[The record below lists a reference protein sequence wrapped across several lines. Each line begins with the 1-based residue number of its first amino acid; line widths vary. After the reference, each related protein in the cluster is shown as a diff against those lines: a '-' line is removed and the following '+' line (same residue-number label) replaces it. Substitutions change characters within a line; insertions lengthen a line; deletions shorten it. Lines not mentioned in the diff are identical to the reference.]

1 MSPPDDS
8 PPSAPAAIRLLLLEE
23 NDADVALVSARL
35 RQDGLQPQ
43 LTRVPDLESFAAA
56 CRDGGY
62 DIILADFKLPAW
74 DGWRALEIAHEA
86 LPDTPFI
93 FVSGVMGEDLA
104 VDSLRHGATDYV
116 LKDRLGRL
124 APAIRRAL
132 EERAMRRDWQQ
143 ARSALQAQQL
153 NLQLIADNM
162 RDIICLHGSDRVFQ
176 FVSAAVHPILGY
188 EPAEW
193 IGRMPQEFGH
203 PDDIA
208 RLTVEVQQVMINARR
223 SFPIVLRAR
232 HRRGHYVW
240 LETTIEPITDAAG
253 RVVQLLSVSRDFT
266 ERRLAEE
273 AMRRGEQLFEGIAEA
288 NRLLL
293 TAGRVVDTLP
303 DVLRV
308 LGKAA
313 ETDRVAVFEF
323 HPHSKSGE
331 PASSLRAEWARD
343 STYSL
348 YDDARLA
355 EYPLAELGASSI
367 VHRINAGEPVEVTI
381 DDLHHSERELIAA
394 HGVVA
399 LLTFPIRVDAR
410 VWGHIVFDHCSEPR
424 RWTAAERSALGTV
437 ASNIGQAIGREL
449 ALGALAA
456 SERRYEELLAGLS
469 EGVFQIDL
477 EARWRF
483 LNPTWQTLTGYTV
496 EGSIGRRFAEFIFR
510 DDATAALEGFGRLI
524 SGRNES
530 IESELRFIHRRGD
543 YVWLRVTAQAQIDH
557 AHHVVGVS
565 GTLVDVTQRRLA
577 QEALRASER
586 KFAAVFASSSDA
598 LLLVDTG
605 TGAIVECNR
614 RAVEMFE
621 HDEARTLIDTPAQA
635 LHRRPMRD
643 VDLEA
648 MRARLERGETWL
660 GEVQFLTARGR
671 TFWGQ
676 LAVARLGAEVL
687 GTTLMRVTDISH
699 LKESEERLRASLMEK
714 EVLLKEVYHRV
725 KNNLQIIS
733 ALLRMQARR
742 VTDRVALEALENS
755 ISRVMAMSMVHE
767 KLYQAQNLV
776 SIDFFSFAESLVGF
790 LNQLT
795 VGSRNPV
802 VVDVTGHSLA
812 LSIDQAIPLGLV
824 LNELVTNSLKYA
836 FPEGRAGRI
845 GIAIATEN
853 PQTARVMV
861 ADNGMGL
868 PEGTDTEGRGGGLG
882 FRIVRML
889 VEQLQGS
896 LEIQNSGGL
905 RVTVRVPIA
914 PLPSPVSPQ
923 A

>member
-1 MSPPDDS
+1 MSPPDAN
-8 PPSAPAAIRLLLLEE
+8 PPVPPAAIRILLLEE
-23 NDADVALVSARL
+23 NDADFALVAARL
-35 RQDGLQPQ
+35 KQDGVETQIERAL
-43 LTRVPDLESFAAA
+43 DLDAFEIA
-56 CRDGGY
+56 CRGSAF
-62 DIILADFKLPAW
+62 DIVLADFRLPAW
-74 DGWRALEIAHEA
+74 DGWRALEIAREA
-86 LPDTPFI
+86 LPEVPFI
-93 FVSGVMGEDLA
+93 FVSGVLGEDLA

-124 APAIRRAL
+124 VPAIRRAL
-132 EERAMRRDWQQ
+132 EEQAMRRDWQQ
-143 ARSALQAQQL
+143 ARTALRAQQL
-153 NLQLIADNM
+153 NLQLIADNL
-162 RDIICLHGSDRVFQ
+162 RDIICLHGSDRAFQ

-188 EPAEW
+188 EPEEW

-203 PDDIA
+203 PDDTA
-208 RLTVEVQQVMINARR
+208 RLAGELQQVMVNARR

-253 RVVQLLSVSRDFT
+253 HVVQFLSVSRDFT
-266 ERRLAEE
+266 ERRMAEE
-273 AMRRGEQLFEGIAEA
+273 AMRRGERLFEGIAEA

-308 LGKAA
+308 LGQAA

-323 HPHSKSGE
+323 HPHSRSGE

-343 STYSL
+343 TVYSL

-355 EYPLAELGASSI
+355 EYPLADLGADSI
-367 VHRINAGEPVEVTI
+367 VHRISAGEPVEVTL
-381 DDLHHSERELIAA
+381 DDLQHPERELIAA
-394 HGVVA
+394 HGVIA
-399 LLTFPIRVDAR
+399 LLTFPIRVDHR
-410 VWGHIVFDHCSEPR
+410 IWGHIVFDHCSEPR

-456 SERRYEELLAGLS
+456 SERRYEDLLAGLS

-483 LNPTWQTLTGYTV
+483 LNPTWQTLTGHAV
-496 EGSIGRRFAEFIFR
+496 DACIGRRFAEFIAR
-510 DDATAALEGFGRLI
+510 EDATAALEGFGRLI
-524 SGRNES
+524 SGREET
-530 IESELRFIHRRGD
+530 IESELRFVHRRGD
-543 YVWLRVTAQAQIDH
+543 HIWLRVTAQAQVDQTNR
-557 AHHVVGVS
+557 VVGVS

-577 QEALRASER
+577 QEAMRASER

-598 LLLVDTG
+598 LLLVDSASG
-605 TGAIVECNR
+605 NIVECNR

-621 HDEARTLIDTPAQA
+621 YADAHHLVDTPATA
-635 LHRRPMRD
+635 LQRRALKERE
-643 VDLEA
+643 LEA
-648 MRARLERGETWL
+648 MRTRLDRGETWVS
-660 GEVQFLTARGR
+660 EVQFITARGR

-676 LAVARLGAEVL
+676 LATVRMGAEVL
-687 GTTLMRVTDISH
+687 GTTLMRVTDITH
-699 LKESEERLRASLMEK
+699 LKESEERLRASLLEK

-742 VTDRVALEALENS
+742 VTDSVALDALENS

-767 KLYQAQNLV
+767 KLYEAQNLV

-795 VGSRNPV
+795 VGSRAPV
-802 VVDVTGHSLA
+802 VIEVTGQPLA

-845 GIAIATEN
+845 DIAIGSDGAH
-853 PQTARVMV
+853 TARVTV
-861 ADNGMGL
+861 ADNGVGL
-868 PEGTDTEGRGGGLG
+868 PEGADTEGRGSGLG
-882 FRIVRML
+882 LRIVHML
-889 VEQLQGS
+889 VEQLQGTLS
-896 LEIQNSGGL
+896 LENRDGL
-905 RVTVRVPIA
+905 RAVVQVPMA
-914 PLPSPVSPQ
+914 PPPARAVP
-923 A
+923 AP

>member
-1 MSPPDDS
+1 MSPPDDT
-8 PPSAPAAIRLLLLEE
+8 PPASTATLRLLLLEE
-23 NDADVALVSARL
+23 NDADVALITTRL
-35 RQDGLQPQ
+35 RLDGLVPATQ
-43 LTRVPDLESFAAA
+43 RVHELDSFATA
-56 CRDGGY
+56 CREGGF

-86 LPDTPFI
+86 CPDVPFI

-143 ARSALQAQQL
+143 ARSALRAQQL
-153 NLQLIADNM
+153 NLQLIADNI
-162 RDIICLHGSDRVFQ
+162 RDIICLHDTDGTFH
-176 FVSAAVHPILGY
+176 FVSAAAHPILGY
-188 EPAEW
+188 EPEEW
-193 IGRMPQEFGH
+193 IGRMPAEFGH
-203 PDDIA
+203 PDDVP
-208 RLTVEVQQVMINARR
+208 RLAHEVQQVVINGRR
-223 SFPIVLRAR
+223 SFPLVLRAR

-253 RVVQLLSVSRDFT
+253 LVVQLLSVSRDFT

-293 TAGRVVDTLP
+293 TAGRVVDSLP

-308 LGKAA
+308 LGQAA

-323 HPHSKSGE
+323 HPHSRSGE

-343 STYSL
+343 AVYSL
-348 YDDARLA
+348 FSDARLA
-355 EYPLAELGASSI
+355 EYPLADLGADSI
-367 VHRINAGEPVEVTI
+367 VNRITAGEPVEVTL
-381 DDLHHSERELIAA
+381 DDLHHPERELIAA
-394 HGVVA
+394 HGVIA
-399 LLTFPIRVDAR
+399 LLTFPIRVDHR

-424 RWTAAERSALGTV
+424 RWTPAERSALGTV

-456 SERRYEELLAGLS
+456 SEQRYEDLLAGLS

-483 LNPTWQTLTGYTV
+483 LNPTWQALTGYTV
-496 EGSIGRRFAEFIFR
+496 EASIGRRFAEFIVP
-510 DDATAALEGFGRLI
+510 DDAAAVLEGFGRLI
-524 SGRNES
+524 SGRNET
-530 IESELRFIHRRGD
+530 IESELRFLHRRGD
-543 YVWLRVTAQAQIDH
+543 HVWLRVTAQAQVDH
-557 AHHVVGVS
+557 ASKVVGVS

-577 QEALRASER
+577 QEALRTSER

-605 TGAIVECNR
+605 TGAIVECNP

-621 HDEARTLIDTPAQA
+621 RAGERELIDTPTASLQ
-635 LHRRPMRD
+635 RRPLKEP
-643 VDLEA
+643 DLAA
-648 MRARLERGETWL
+648 MRARIDAGETWV
-660 GEVQFLTARGR
+660 GEVQFVTARGR
-671 TFWGQ
+671 VFWGQ
-676 LAVARLGAEVL
+676 LATVRLGAEVL
-687 GTTLMRVTDISH
+687 GATLMRVTDISH
-699 LKESEERLRASLMEK
+699 LKESEERLRASLLEK

-795 VGSRNPV
+795 VGSRAPV
-802 VVDVTGHSLA
+802 VIEVTGAPLA
-812 LSIDQAIPLGLV
+812 LSIDQAIPLGLA

-836 FPEGRAGRI
+836 FPEGREGRI
-845 GIAIATEN
+845 DISISAEK
-853 PQTARVMV
+853 PRTACVMV
-861 ADNGMGL
+861 NDDGVGL
-868 PEGTDTEGRGGGLG
+868 PDGVDLEGRGGGLG
-882 FRIVRML
+882 LRIVRML
-889 VEQLQGS
+889 VEQLQGTLS
-896 LEIQNSGGL
+896 IENRGGL
-905 RVTVRVPIA
+905 RVTVRVPMA
-914 PLPSPVSPQ
+914 PLPAPVAPMP
-923 A
+923 

>member
-1 MSPPDDS
+1 MSPPDDTPLPS
-8 PPSAPAAIRLLLLEE
+8 PSTIRILLLEE
-23 NDADVALVSARL
+23 NDADVALVTTRL
-35 RQDGLQPQ
+35 RQDGLDPVIE
-43 LTRVPDLESFAAA
+43 RVVDLEAFATA
-56 CRDGGY
+56 CRESAIE
-62 DIILADFKLPAW
+62 IILADFRLPAW

-86 LPDTPFI
+86 CPDVPFI

-124 APAIRRAL
+124 APAIQRAL

-143 ARSALQAQQL
+143 ARSALRAQQI
-153 NLQLIADNM
+153 NLQLIADNI
-162 RDIICLHGSDRVFQ
+162 RDIICLHGIDRTFH

-193 IGRMPQEFGH
+193 IGRDPEAFGH
-203 PDDIA
+203 PDDLP
-208 RLTVEVQQVMINARR
+208 RLAHEVQQVVLNGRR
-223 SFPIVLRAR
+223 SFPLVLRVR

-253 RVVQLLSVSRDFT
+253 HVVQLLSVSRDFT
-266 ERRLAEE
+266 ERRIAEE

-308 LGKAA
+308 LGLAA

-323 HPHSKSGE
+323 HPHSRSGE

-343 STYSL
+343 SIYSL
-348 YDDARLA
+348 FSDARLA
-355 EYPLAELGASSI
+355 EYPLSDLGNDSI
-367 VHRINAGEPVEVTI
+367 VNRINAGEPVEVTL
-381 DDLHHSERELIAA
+381 DDLHHPERELIAA

-399 LLTFPIRVDAR
+399 LLTFPIRVDQR

-424 RWTAAERSALGTV
+424 RWTPAERSALGTV
-437 ASNIGQAIGREL
+437 ASNIGQAIGREQ

-456 SERRYEELLAGLS
+456 SERRYEDLLAGLS

-483 LNPTWQTLTGYTV
+483 LNPTWQALTGYTV
-496 EGSIGRRFAEFIFR
+496 EASIGQRFAEFVAR
-510 DDATAALEGFGRLI
+510 DDAAAALEGFGRLI
-524 SGRNES
+524 SGRNET
-530 IESELRFIHRRGD
+530 IESELRFLHRRGD
-543 YVWLRVTAQAQIDH
+543 HVWLRVTAQAQIDH
-557 AHHVVGVS
+557 ANRVVGVS

-577 QEALRASER
+577 QEALRTSER

-598 LLLVDTG
+598 LLLLDTASG
-605 TGAIVECNR
+605 TIVECNP

-621 HDEARTLIDTPAQA
+621 RASERELIDAAATT
-635 LHRRPMRD
+635 LLRRPLKDEELADMRTR
-643 VDLEA
+643 
-648 MRARLERGETWL
+648 MERGETWI
-660 GEVQFLTARGR
+660 GEVQFVTARSR
-671 TFWGQ
+671 VFWGQ
-676 LAVARLGAEVL
+676 IAMVRLGMEVL
-687 GTTLMRVTDISH
+687 GATLMRVTDISH

-742 VTDRVALEALENS
+742 VSDSVALEALENS

-776 SIDFFSFAESLVGF
+776 SIDFFSFAENLVGF

-795 VGSRNPV
+795 VGSRAPV
-802 VVDVTGHSLA
+802 VIDVTGVPLA

-845 GIAIATEN
+845 DIAIAAD
-853 PQTARVMV
+853 PGDTARVMV
-861 ADNGMGL
+861 SDDGVGL
-868 PEGTDTEGRGGGLG
+868 PEDTDIEGRGGGLG

-889 VEQLQGS
+889 VEQLQGTLT
-896 LEIQNSGGL
+896 LENRGGL
-905 RVTVRVPIA
+905 RATVRVPMA
-914 PLPSPVSPQ
+914 PLPAPVAPMP
-923 A
+923 

>member
-1 MSPPDDS
+1 MSPPDET
-8 PPSAPAAIRLLLLEE
+8 PPATPALVHILLLEE
-23 NDADVALVSARL
+23 NDADAALITTRL
-35 RQDGLQPQ
+35 RHDGLQPRIE
-43 LTRVPDLESFAAA
+43 RVPDLEGFAAS
-56 CRDGGY
+56 CRAGGM

-74 DGWRALEIAHEA
+74 DGWRALEIARESS
-86 LPDTPFI
+86 PEVPFI
-93 FVSGVMGEDLA
+93 FVSGVLGEDLA

-132 EERAMRRDWQQ
+132 EERAMRRDWQN
-143 ARSALQAQQL
+143 ARSALRAQQL

-162 RDIICLHGSDRVFQ
+162 RDIICLHGSDRTFQ

-188 EPAEW
+188 EPEEW
-193 IGRMPQEFGH
+193 LGRTPNEFGH
-203 PDDIA
+203 PDDRE
-208 RLTVEVQQVMINARR
+208 RLASEVQQVMANGRR

-232 HRRGHYVW
+232 HRRGHFVW
-240 LETTIEPITDAAG
+240 LETTIEPIADAAG
-253 RVVQLLSVSRDFT
+253 HVVQLLSVSRDFT

-293 TAGRVVDTLP
+293 TSGRVVDTLP

-308 LGKAA
+308 LGHAA

-343 STYSL
+343 TVYSSFN
-348 YDDARLA
+348 DARMA
-355 EYPLAELGASSI
+355 EYPLSDLGTESI
-367 VHRINAGEPVEVTI
+367 VKRINAGEPVEVTL
-381 DDLHHSERELIAA
+381 DDLHHPERELIAA

-399 LLTFPIRVDAR
+399 LLTFPIRVDRR

-424 RWTAAERSALGTV
+424 RWTPAERSALGTV

-456 SERRYEELLAGLS
+456 SERRYEDLLAGLS

-483 LNPTWQTLTGYTV
+483 LNPTWHTLTGYSV
-496 EGSIGRRFAEFIFR
+496 EASIGRRFAEFIAR
-510 DDATAALEGFGRLI
+510 DDAAAALEGFGRLI
-524 SGRNES
+524 SGRTET

-543 YVWLRVTAQAQIDH
+543 HVWLRVTAQAQIDH
-557 AHHVVGVS
+557 AHRVVGVS

-586 KFAAVFASSSDA
+586 KFAAVFAGSSDA

-605 TGAIVECNR
+605 TGNILECNP
-614 RAVEMFE
+614 RAVEMFGYASTNE
-621 HDEARTLIDTPAQA
+621 LVDLAFTSLQ
-635 LHRRPMRD
+635 RRPPGTTE
-643 VDLEA
+643 LIE
-648 MRARLERGETWL
+648 MRARLDRGETWV
-660 GEVQFLTARGR
+660 GEVQFLTARGC

-676 LAVARLGAEVL
+676 LAIVRMGAEAL

-699 LKESEERLRASLMEK
+699 LKESEERLRASLLEK

-742 VTDRVALEALENS
+742 VKDTAALEALENS

-795 VGSRNPV
+795 VGARAPV
-802 VVDVTGHSLA
+802 TIGVTGQALA

-836 FPEGRAGRI
+836 FPEGREGRI
-845 GIAIATEN
+845 HISVAQEG
-853 PQTARVMV
+853 PKTAHVMV
-861 ADNGMGL
+861 ADDGIGL
-868 PEGTDTEGRGGGLG
+868 PPGSDLEGREGGLG

-889 VEQLQGS
+889 VEQLQGT
-896 LEIQNSGGL
+896 LAMENRDGL
-905 RVTVRVPIA
+905 RVIVRVPIA
-914 PLPSPVSPQ
+914 PLPAPVAPL

>member
-1 MSPPDDS
+1 MSPPADT
-8 PPSAPAAIRLLLLEE
+8 PPPAPVAIRILLLEE
-23 NDADVALVSARL
+23 NDADVALILARL
-35 RQDGLQPQ
+35 RQDGLEPHIE
-43 LTRVPDLESFAAA
+43 RVVELESFASA
-56 CRDGGY
+56 CQAGGY
-62 DIILADFKLPAW
+62 DVVLADFKLPAW
-74 DGWRALEIAHEA
+74 DGWRALEIAHQA
-86 LPDTPFI
+86 VPDVPFI

-124 APAIRRAL
+124 APAVRRAL
-132 EERAMRRDWQQ
+132 EERAIRRDWQQ
-143 ARSALQAQQL
+143 ARSALRAQQL
-153 NLQLIADNM
+153 NLQLIADNI
-162 RDIICLHGSDRVFQ
+162 RDIVCLHGSDRTFQ

-188 EPAEW
+188 EPEEW

-203 PDDIA
+203 PDDLD
-208 RLTVEVQQVMINARR
+208 RLAAEVQQVMLSARR
-223 SFPIVLRAR
+223 SFPMVLRAR

-240 LETTIEPITDAAG
+240 LETTIEPITDSAG
-253 RVVQLLSVSRDFT
+253 HVVQLVSVSRDFT

-323 HPHSKSGE
+323 HPHSRSGE

-343 STYSL
+343 TMYSL
-348 YDDARLA
+348 FNDARMA
-355 EYPLAELGASSI
+355 EYPLSDLGAGSI
-367 VHRINAGEPVEVTI
+367 VNRINAGEPVEVSL
-381 DDLHHSERELIAA
+381 DDLQHPERELIAA

-410 VWGHIVFDHCSEPR
+410 IWGHIVFDHCSEPR
-424 RWTAAERSALGTV
+424 RWTPAERSALGTV
-437 ASNIGQAIGREL
+437 ASNIGQAIAREI

-456 SERRYEELLAGLS
+456 SERRYQELLAGLS

-483 LNPTWQTLTGYTV
+483 LNPTWQTLTGHTV
-496 EGSIGRRFAEFIFR
+496 ESSIGRRFAEFVAR

-524 SGRNES
+524 SGRTET
-530 IESELRFIHRRGD
+530 IESELRFMHRRGNQI
-543 YVWLRVTAQAQIDH
+543 WLRVTAQAQIDQ
-557 AHHVVGVS
+557 AHRVVGVS

-586 KFAAVFASSSDA
+586 KFAAVFAGSSDA
-598 LLLVDTG
+598 LLLVDSATG
-605 TGAIVECNR
+605 HIAECNP
-614 RAVEMFE
+614 RAVEMFGYGGAHE
-621 HDEARTLIDTPAQA
+621 LIDTPASA
-635 LHRRPMRD
+635 LQRRPLTGGE
-643 VDLEA
+643 LEEL
-648 MRARLERGETWL
+648 RARLERGETWT
-660 GEVQFLTARGR
+660 GEVQFLTAQGR

-676 LAVARLGAEVL
+676 LAIGRMGADVL
-687 GTTLMRVTDISH
+687 GTTLMRVTDVSH

-742 VTDRVALEALENS
+742 VTDRVALDALENS
-755 ISRVMAMSMVHE
+755 VSRVMAMSMVHE
-767 KLYQAQNLV
+767 KLYQAQNLA

-795 VGSRNPV
+795 VGARAPV
-802 VVDVTGHSLA
+802 VIGVTGQPLA
-812 LSIDQAIPLGLV
+812 LSIDQAIPLGLA

-836 FPEGRAGRI
+836 FPEGRPGRI
-845 GIAIATEN
+845 DIEVAAEHARL
-853 PQTARVMV
+853 ARVRV
-861 ADNGMGL
+861 TDDGVGL
-868 PEGTDTEGRGGGLG
+868 PQGADVEARGGGLG

-889 VEQLQGS
+889 VEQLQGT
-896 LEIQNSGGL
+896 LELENRGGL
-905 RVTVRVPIA
+905 CVTVRVPMTPVVA
-914 PLPSPVSPQ
+914 TASSPV
-923 A
+923 